1 MVEQVLW
8 FKYIGMSDVEVVGG
22 KNASLGEMI
31 SHLGATG
38 VRVPDGFA
46 TTADA
51 YRSFIAHEGL
61 DERIHAL
68 LDALDVENLS
78 ALAEAGSQIRT
89 WVKDAPFPAA
99 LEQAIA
105 DAWRRLGGDANPEL
119 ALAVRSSATAED
131 LPDASFAGQQET
143 YLNVRGLDSVLA
155 AVKDVFAS
163 LFNDRAIAYRVHQG
177 FDHKLVALSAGI
189 QQMVRSDIG
198 CSGVMFTLDTESGF
212 NDVVFVTAAY
222 GPGETV
228 VQGEVNLMSSTLTN
242 PTSGPGARRS
252 YARTRAPKHAG

>member
-1 MVEQVLW
+1 MLPAYVCQTAL
-8 FKYIGMSDVEVVGG
+8 
-22 KNASLGEMI
+22 
-31 SHLGATG
+31 
-38 VRVPDGFA
+38 P
-46 TTADA
+46 TADA
-51 YRSFIAHEGL
+51 YQLHRSRRTRRAHS
-61 DERIHAL
+61 RTA
-68 LDALDVENLS
+68 DALDVENLS

-119 ALAVRSSATAED
+119 ALAVRSSAAAED
-131 LPDASFAGQQET
+131 LPDAPFAGQQET
-143 YLNVRGLDSVLA
+143 HLNVRGLDGLA

-189 QQMVRSDIG
+189 QRWCAAISVAAVS
-198 CSGVMFTLDTESGF
+198 CSRWIPSQL

-222 GPGETV
+222 GLGETV
-228 VQGEVNLMSSTLTN
+228 VQGEVNPDEFYAYKPNVRT
-242 PTSGPGARRS
+242 GARRS
-252 YARTRAPKHAG
+252 YARTWAPKHAG